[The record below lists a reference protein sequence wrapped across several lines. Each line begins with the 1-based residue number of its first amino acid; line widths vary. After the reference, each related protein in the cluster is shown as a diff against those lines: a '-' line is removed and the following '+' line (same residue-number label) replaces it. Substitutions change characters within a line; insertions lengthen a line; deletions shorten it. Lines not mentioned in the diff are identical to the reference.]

1 MSTHLDR
8 YRKPSYYFWQL
19 FLDHSKIPV
28 DYELSFYSGD
38 CAGRKY
44 NPTTKQPDLKDT
56 DIKFAIN
63 AGLKFITPEEL
74 FE

>member
-1 MSTHLDR
+1 M
-8 YRKPSYYFWQL
+8 
-19 FLDHSKIPV
+19 

-63 AGLKFITPEEL
+63 AGLRFITPEEL

>member
-1 MSTHLDR
+1 
-8 YRKPSYYFWQL
+8 
-19 FLDHSKIPV
+19 V

-56 DIKFAIN
+56 DIKFSIN
-63 AGLKFITPEEL
+63 AGLRFITPEEL